1 MELEID
7 AGYIRAV
14 PQREGV
20 RCIAVVASKL
30 VRPVAHHGYVHA
42 YAGRCHMRWRREK
55 ANALLRVL
63 CAVLHGIDVRHFK
76 RWYPSDRGLV
86 AMPESLAA

>member
-30 VRPVAHHGYVHA
+30 VPPVAHHGYVHA
-42 YAGRCHMRWRREK
+42 YAGRCHMRWSREK
-55 ANALLRVL
+55 ANALLRGVMTREN
-63 CAVLHGIDVRHFK
+63 GQ
-76 RWYPSDRGLV
+76 DRG
-86 AMPESLAA
+86 